1 MEKIKDK
8 MFEDADL
15 LACSLALLLGDLLA
29 LLPLDLLAV
38 FLLVRH
44 LGQDITTNQYHQNN
58 NQHLLVKRIT
68 L

>member
-1 MEKIKDK
+1 

-15 LACSLALLLGDLLA
+15 LARSLALLLGDLLA
-29 LLPLDLLAV
+29 LLPLDFLAV
-38 FLLVRH
+38 LLLVRH
-44 LGQDITTNQYHQNN
+44 LGQDITTKQYHQND

>member
-1 MEKIKDK
+1 

-44 LGQDITTNQYHQNN
+44 LGQDITTNQYHQND
-58 NQHLLVKRIT
+58 NQHLLMRH
-68 L
+68 LFSG

>member
-1 MEKIKDK
+1 

-15 LACSLALLLGDLLA
+15 LARSLALLLGDLLA
-29 LLPLDLLAV
+29 LLPLDFLAV
-38 FLLVRH
+38 FLLVGH
-44 LGQDITTNQYHQNN
+44 LGQDITTKQYHQND